1 MYFDIKQPRR
11 SATLLAAVSQ
21 YENSTSCVML
31 LPICSSVVVVTD
43 SASAPLFSLAL
54 LLSHQLKPPTAAVY
68 LRAIHPLAG
77 GTTCFLV
84 EALAR
89 PLLFTLSCQKIC
101 REPRMKDAAQTHAGQ
116 ATRRSVTVIC
126 YLLSGLITA
135 KRKSATTFAQG
146 RYRKYQSARS

>member
-77 GTTCFLV
+77 GDY
-84 EALAR
+84 
-89 PLLFTLSCQKIC
+89 LFSGRSSCSSAPFYVC
-101 REPRMKDAAQTHAGQ
+101 REPRMRDAAQTHAGR
-116 ATRRSVTVIC
+116 ATRRALTVIC
-126 YLLSGLITA
+126 YPSGLVTA
-135 KRKSATTFAQG
+135 TRKSAATFAQG

>member
-68 LRAIHPLAG
+68 LRAIHPLAEGGGGGCRG
-77 GTTCFLV
+77 GTTCFPA
-84 EALAR
+84 EAPAR
-89 PLLFTLSCQKIC
+89 PLLFHVVVPEKSVASPGHT
-101 REPRMKDAAQTHAGQ
+101 RVEPHGVR
-116 ATRRSVTVIC
+116 
-126 YLLSGLITA
+126 
-135 KRKSATTFAQG
+135 
-146 RYRKYQSARS
+146 ARSLV

>member
-77 GTTCFLV
+77 GGGLLVFWSKLLLVRPFL
-84 EALAR
+84 R
-89 PLLFTLSCQKIC
+89 C
-101 REPRMKDAAQTHAGQ
+101 RA
-116 ATRRSVTVIC
+116 
-126 YLLSGLITA
+126 
-135 KRKSATTFAQG
+135 RKSDASPG
-146 RYRKYQSARS
+146 

>member
-54 LLSHQLKPPTAAVY
+54 LLSHQLKPPTATVY

-84 EALAR
+84 EAPVR
-89 PLLFTLSCQKIC
+89 PLLITLSCQKIC
-101 REPRMKDAAQTHAGQ
+101 REPRMRDAAQTSAGQ
-116 ATRRSVTVIC
+116 ATRRSITVIC
-126 YLLSGLITA
+126 YLSGLITA

>member
-77 GTTCFLV
+77 GNY
-84 EALAR
+84 
-89 PLLFTLSCQKIC
+89 LFSGRSSCSSAPFYVVVPEDLSRAPDEGRCA
-101 REPRMKDAAQTHAGQ
+101 D
-116 ATRRSVTVIC
+116 TR
-126 YLLSGLITA
+126 G
-135 KRKSATTFAQG
+135 
-146 RYRKYQSARS
+146 